1 MPFPRL
7 FAALRREYNLAPLPS
22 LRKLLKIGPAYK
34 STASKQANA
43 AVHAPPAHA
52 VAATAGAAA
61 AGEGAGAT
69 GAEDGASAGYETAFC
84 STHRSS
90 LLLGVCCLKVGACV
104 AVCAFACYR
113 SGVGVEGVEPLPKI
127 ELANFMAKAEE
138 GAA

>member
-43 AVHAPPAHA
+43 AVHAPPAQA
-52 VAATAGAAA
+52 FAATVGAA

-69 GAEDGASAGYETAFC
+69 GADDGASAGYETAFC
-84 STHRSS
+84 STA
-90 LLLGVCCLKVGACV
+90 LACCLVFCLKVGACV

-113 SGVGVEGVEPLPKI
+113 SGVGVEGVEPLPRI